1 MEATGVDPGVL
12 SLAPEKGHPPG
23 LTKAGEELKSPEH
36 FFLTLHYPEN
46 RLN

>member
-23 LTKAGEELKSPEH
+23 LTKAGEELQP
-36 FFLTLHYPEN
+36 PEN
-46 RLN
+46 FFFNPPLPRKQN